1 MEACPYRDFE
11 DARLIGGNPSL
22 LFVTLTTWNGT
33 TYWIERICLDGSG
46 AKYFQDKWMKIQ

>member
-11 DARLIGGNPSL
+11 DARLIGGNLSL
-22 LFVTLTTWNGT
+22 LFVTLTIGKGT
-33 TYWIERICLDGSG
+33 TCWIERICLDGAV

>member
-22 LFVTLTTWNGT
+22 LFVTLTIGKGT
-33 TYWIERICLDGSG
+33 TCWIERICLDGSG
-46 AKYFQDKWMKIQ
+46 AKYFQDKWMKI